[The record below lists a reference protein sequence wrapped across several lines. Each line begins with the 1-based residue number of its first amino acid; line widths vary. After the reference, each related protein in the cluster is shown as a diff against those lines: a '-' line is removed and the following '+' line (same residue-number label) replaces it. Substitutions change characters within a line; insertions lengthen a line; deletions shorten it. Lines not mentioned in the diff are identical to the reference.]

1 MRGLRRPLPCGGHHI
16 PALGGDLGRG
26 GPHPPQLAVQHR
38 RWHWHVAAAIA
49 AAALRRVGIEQHGGG
64 RHASAAGRLQVAA
77 ATRLVQAQGVH
88 HRGQATA
95 QPGRHDLIRRH
106 RGNAFRQA
114 ALAQLTQTQREQ
126 FTSFIN
132 KAVGWFTVAV
142 GAFLL
147 AVEQTWQVI
156 DRYRW
161 PVWLFWLLIVVMLGA
176 SVLNTAL
183 RMIHDERQQTA

>member
-1 MRGLRRPLPCGGHHI
+1 MNQVIAWVGFLGAWLLVAGPLYQGALELREEEVDRE
-16 PALGGDLGRG
+16 
-26 GPHPPQLAVQHR
+26 
-38 RWHWHVAAAIA
+38 
-49 AAALRRVGIEQHGGG
+49 GIE
-64 RHASAAGRLQVAA
+64 AS
-77 ATRLVQAQGVH
+77 
-88 HRGQATA
+88 TA
-95 QPGRHDLIRRH
+95 RVPRPDPPSPWWWLLPPAVYLIRRH

-126 FTSFIN
+126 FASFIN

-156 DRYRW
+156 ERYRW